1 MRYQL
6 ESWGKFSEQID
17 DYSRKGLIKTKD
29 GEESPREAALRT
41 MMDPWTYRE
50 RLSIPKL
57 IVNGTNDRYWVVD
70 AAKNYYGEL
79 TGPKN
84 VLEIPNAGHGLDGG
98 RDKVTAT
105 IAVLFRR
112 VASGTSLPKL
122 EWTFTEGDTGER
134 KLTLSSDAPAESG
147 RLWMATSDNND
158 FRESKWTDER
168 LDKRGD
174 AFEGAIPATT
184 SAGVATFGELRFV
197 DRTIE
202 PPVQFSLTT
211 TVKRY
216 GASEATASK

>member
-1 MRYQL
+1 
-6 ESWGKFSEQID
+6 
-17 DYSRKGLIKTKD
+17 
-29 GEESPREAALRT
+29 

-70 AAKNYYGEL
+70 AAKNYYGDL
-79 TGPKN
+79 IGPKN
-84 VLEIPNAGHGLDGG
+84 VLEIPNAGHDLDGG

-112 VASGTSLPKL
+112 VASGNTLPKL
-122 EWTFTEGDTGER
+122 EWSFSEAGSGER
-134 KLTLSSDAPAESG
+134 TLTLTADSPAESG
-147 RLWMATSDNND
+147 RLWTATSNNND
-158 FRESKWTDER
+158 FRESKWSDVR
-168 LDKRGD
+168 LMKRGD
-174 AFEGAIPATT
+174 AFEAAIPTAA
-184 SAGVATFGELRFV
+184 SSGVATFGELRFV

-216 GASEATASK
+216 AGAEATASN